1 MSLVEQNDS
10 VDVKLIDIR
19 TMTQIDLEKIWEW
32 NKVYPEPIDRC
43 VHEILEER
51 AQDQPNAVGICA
63 WDGDLLYGELDELAT
78 KLANQL
84 IKLGVGPGVL
94 VPLCFEKSVWTTVA
108 MFGVLKAGGGFVMLD
123 TSFPEHRLHLI
134 VQQVKADLILSSA
147 SNQALSLRLT
157 RNVVSIDR
165 RFFNSD
171 VQANPRLPPGCPSSV
186 MYLNFTSG
194 STGTPKGYIVS
205 HRNFASA
212 LYHQTQH
219 LGFTKE
225 SRVYDFS
232 SYSFDASIGHTFT
245 TLAAGACLCVPM
257 EQDRMNKLAQSITSL
272 RANVVSLTPSVA
284 QLLDPN
290 DTPTLRSIH
299 FLAEPLYFKDV
310 SRWWGKVR
318 VLNIYGPSEC
328 TPYSVINSHASC
340 PQEVTRIGIGA
351 GQVTWVVNPD
361 NHDHLLPLGN
371 IGELILEGPLV
382 GGGYWNDPE
391 RTSMAF
397 IRDPV
402 WLRRGAL
409 GHPGRHGQRLYKTG
423 DLVHYNEDGSLT
435 FVGRKDTQIKIHGQR
450 VELGEVEHV
459 LHEHMAEAKKV
470 MVDIVMPKGENSSPL
485 LAAFIQMCQ
494 ISSNYKQPESTCI
507 AETLDIST
515 DIKAMLAQHLPGYMI
530 PSIFFSIRELPT
542 TVAGKLD
549 RRRLREIG
557 TSSFHEFMERKRQM
571 SRPRPNPRLGLQLQ
585 KVLSQVLA
593 IDPALVGNED
603 NFFRLGGDSIAA
615 MRVVC
620 EAQKAGIGLTVSD
633 ISRYPTLGS
642 LVSHCHYVV
651 DKAPDKIPPF
661 ALLRDSFDKKLLLRE
676 IAMKY
681 QLDPSIIE
689 DAYPCTPL
697 QEGLLSLS
705 LKHPGEYMIQRTLEL
720 RSTIQTRDFCRVW
733 ERMAQNIPILRTRI
747 VLSSDMGLLQLV
759 LNEEIQWT
767 HTIGLSEYLEVDKK
781 RPMEL
786 GQPLARYAIVT
797 DNTGIRRWFVWTLH
811 HALYD
816 GESLSLMIDMA
827 SRGYRGTLTKP
838 KHEFKAFIKYIDE
851 QDNAKIADY
860 WRNALVDC
868 DCTPFPALPASVQR
882 PVADSNITHQ
892 IPWLN
897 TQPRDVT
904 TTTLVRAAWALL
916 ASSMTNSKGV
926 VFGIT
931 TSGRGAPVIGID
943 ELVGPTI
950 ATTPLYIKIL
960 QSQRVW
966 DYLAAVQQ
974 QAMDMIPFEQ
984 FGLHRISKTC
994 PGAHQACMFQTL
1006 LVIQSQKSTE
1016 SDSTLG
1022 LWEESDEP
1030 EWVNT
1035 FALALEVQINMKRIN
1050 ARFDSNVIK
1059 PWIVQTMLEGLDF
1072 VMKQLDAAGS
1082 QQSISEIELVT
1093 PRSLEQIWD
1102 SNRTVPM
1109 AVEESIHHMIE
1120 TQMEKQPTATAI
1132 CAWDGELTYGE
1143 LDRLSTTLAAQIV
1156 KFGVGPHLL
1165 GPDIMVPLCF
1175 EKSKWAIVS
1184 ILGVLKSG
1192 AGFVL
1197 LDPFLPEPRLQSIL
1211 QRLGSKLLLSS
1222 QSNIN
1227 LSCRLSEM
1235 VIQIG
1240 PDLSQISNAASDTVS
1255 GTVSSQAT
1263 SSTPLLQPSLR
1274 AMYAVF
1280 TSGSTGAPKGVL
1292 VSHENFCSAVHY
1304 QLGLLGFTR
1313 QSRVLDLASYA
1324 FDTAIHN
1331 NIATLVAGGCLC
1343 IPSEKDRNNNIG
1355 DIMAI
1360 MRPTLV
1366 NLTPTAARLV
1376 EPGMAHDLET
1386 LILLG
1391 EPVMTRDIE
1400 RWNSHKIHIINAYG
1414 PAECTPISTIHAFSS
1429 STNAI
1434 RIGKGVGL
1442 VTWIVN
1448 PEDQN
1453 RLSPPGCTG
1462 ELLLEG
1468 PLIGNGYMGDP
1479 EKTAEAFIEDPEWL
1493 LKGSNAQPGRHGRL
1507 YKTGD
1512 LVQYDEDRSLV
1523 FVGRKDSQVKI
1534 RGQRFEL
1541 GEVEHH
1547 ILNCLPNTSQVAA
1560 EVVVPEGE
1568 INPRPVLVAFIQV
1581 SGNDMQVNEKSTLT
1595 AKIYP
1600 MADEVKK
1607 QLAHS
1612 LPSYMVPSVLFS
1624 LLDLPLTA
1632 TGKTDR
1638 RRLREIGRELLV
1650 NEGNQ
1655 AFDTSKRS
1663 LQDPCSRSIL
1673 QTEQPA
1679 YALAHK
1685 VHSMRPS
1692 WAQDNLSYR
1701 EDESQHRHTE
1711 FNDIVL
1717 HSSGLDSLDMMEL
1730 LSFISQK
1737 FHIQVEMQLLM
1748 DKSTSIRSLAEHLV
1762 DTQASSAE
1770 DYPVRLSSTRALES
1784 IDLMAEIRRH
1794 DSRLLSAQQRLASYN
1809 KIAGNGLP
1817 MKRDN
1822 KYCTVLLTGAS
1833 GFIGTQVLRQLL
1845 EHRYVSRVICL
1856 VRGDTDE
1863 AARHHTIDGAVKA
1876 LWWTNHH
1883 AEKLDVWRGDLSLP
1897 KLGLDQTRWDSLVS
1911 GQAANTIIHS
1921 GTTVHWTKSYKVLEA
1936 TNVGS
1941 SIELLL
1947 LAICVPHMRF
1957 LYVTGGRPWD
1967 SHEELDVAKELS
1979 ATDAIAYSQTKF
1991 VAEAVIKRAARRDA
2005 SETNLIAALNPGWVI
2020 GTPTEGFSN
2029 PNDYIWRLVAT
2040 CIKIGAYNATDADG
2054 WLSISDAATTAM
2066 AIIDAALGGKMK
2078 SVGEKKPM
2086 DGITWMEFWAI
2097 IQGLGYRLQ
2106 AKGMAE
2112 WLALVRADIEAA
2124 REKHPLWPLAHMI
2137 EGLQNDRRVVG
2148 RSWEKRGSTPLQ
2160 LKVAIRKSAE
2170 FLVKVGFLPTPSA
2183 QNQEMKSGHNVPN

>member
-1 MSLVEQNDS
+1 MSLVEQNEC
-10 VDVKLIDIR
+10 VDVKLTDIGI
-19 TMTQIDLEKIWEW
+19 MTPIDLEKIWEW

-43 VHEILEER
+43 VHEIFEEK
-51 AQDQPNAVGICA
+51 AQDQPNAVAICA

-108 MFGVLKAGGGFVMLD
+108 MLGVFKAGGGFVMLD
-123 TSFPEHRLHLI
+123 TSFPEYRLHLI

-147 SNQALSLRLT
+147 SSQALSSRLA
-157 RNVVSIDR
+157 RNVVPIDR
-165 RFFNSD
+165 TFFNSN
-171 VQANPRLPPGCPSSV
+171 VQADPRLPQGCPSSV

-212 LYHQTQH
+212 LYHQAQH

-232 SYSFDASIGHTFT
+232 PYSFDASISHTFT
-245 TLAAGACLCVPM
+245 ALAAGACLCVPM
-257 EQDRMNKLAQSITSL
+257 EQDRMNNLAQSITSL
-272 RANVVSLTPSVA
+272 RANVAALTPSVA
-284 QLLDPN
+284 QLLDPK
-290 DTPTLRSIH
+290 DTPTLQSIH
-299 FLAEPLYFKDV
+299 FLAEPLYLKDV
-310 SRWWGKVR
+310 SRWWGKVQ

-361 NHDHLLPLGN
+361 NPDHLLPLGN

-382 GGGYWNDPE
+382 GEGYWNDPE
-391 RTSMAF
+391 RTSMVF

-450 VELGEVEHV
+450 VEPGEVEHF
-459 LHEHMAEAKKV
+459 LQEHMTEAKKV
-470 MVDIVMPKGENSSPL
+470 IVDIVIPKEENPSPV
-485 LAAFIQMCQ
+485 LAAFIQICQ
-494 ISSNYKQPESTCI
+494 FSPNCKQLESTCI
-507 AETLDIST
+507 AEILDIST
-515 DIKAMLAQHLPGYMI
+515 DIKVMLDQHLPGYMV

-557 TSSFHEFMERKRQM
+557 TSCFHQFMEREKQM
-571 SRPRPNPRLGLQLQ
+571 PKPKPNSHLGIQLQ
-585 KVLSQVLA
+585 KILGKVLA
-593 IDPALVGNED
+593 IDPALVGYED

-615 MRVVC
+615 MRVVS

-633 ISRYPTLGS
+633 ILRYPALGS
-642 LVSHCHYVV
+642 LVSRCHHVA
-651 DKAPDKIPPF
+651 DKAADKIPPF
-661 ALLRDSFDKKLLLRE
+661 ALLRDSFDKKLLLQE
-676 IAMKY
+676 IAIKY
-681 QLDPSIIE
+681 QLDPAIME

-720 RSTIQTRDFCRVW
+720 RSTIQTSYFCRVW
-733 ERMAQNIPILRTRI
+733 EKMAQNIPILRTRI
-747 VLSSDMGLLQLV
+747 VQSSDMDLLQLV

-767 HTIGLSEYLEVDKK
+767 HTMGLSEYLEVDKK

-786 GQPLARYAIVT
+786 GQPLARYTIVT
-797 DNTGIRRWFVWTLH
+797 DDTGIRRWFVWTLH

-827 SRGYRGTLTKP
+827 SRGYHGTLTKP
-838 KHEFKAFIKYIDE
+838 KHEFKAFVKYIDE
-851 QDNAKIADY
+851 QDNDKISDY
-860 WRNALVDC
+860 WHNALVDC
-868 DCTPFPALPASVQR
+868 DCTPFPALPASVRR
-882 PVADSNITHQ
+882 PGADGDITHQ

-897 TQPRDVT
+897 KQPRDVT
-904 TTTLVRAAWALL
+904 ITTLVRAAWALL
-916 ASSMTNSKGV
+916 ASSMTNSKSV
-926 VFGIT
+926 VFGIA

-943 ELVGPTI
+943 KLVGPTI
-950 ATTPLYIKIL
+950 ATAPLYIKIL
-960 QSQRVW
+960 KSQRVR
-966 DYLAAVQQ
+966 DYLAAVQH
-974 QAMDMIPFEQ
+974 QATEMIPFEQ
-984 FGLHRISKTC
+984 FGLHRISKAC
-994 PGAHQACMFQTL
+994 PGAQQACMFQTL
-1006 LVIQSQKSTE
+1006 LVIQSQESIK

-1022 LWEESDEP
+1022 VWEESYEP

-1035 FALALEVQINMKRIN
+1035 FALALELQIDMKRIN

-1072 VMKQLDAAGS
+1072 VMKQLDTAGS
-1082 QQSISEIELVT
+1082 QQSIAEIELVT

-1102 SNRTVPM
+1102 RNHTVPM
-1109 AVEESIHHMIE
+1109 AVKESIHHMIE
-1120 TQMEKQPTATAI
+1120 RQIEDQPMATAI
-1132 CAWDGELTYGE
+1132 CAWDGQLTYGE
-1143 LDRLSTTLAAQIV
+1143 LDRLSTTVAAQIV
-1156 KFGVGPHLL
+1156 KFGIGPHLL
-1165 GPDIMVPLCF
+1165 GPHIMVPLCF

-1211 QRLGSKLLLSS
+1211 KRLGSKLLLSS
-1222 QSNIN
+1222 QSSMD
-1227 LSCRLSEM
+1227 LSCRLSDM

-1240 PDLSQISNAASDTVS
+1240 PDLSQISSAI
-1255 GTVSSQAT
+1255 SSQTT
-1263 SSTPLLQPSLR
+1263 SSMPLLQPSLG

-1313 QSRVLDLASYA
+1313 KSRVLDLASYA
-1324 FDTAIHN
+1324 FDAAIHN
-1331 NIATLVAGGCLC
+1331 TIATLVGGGCLC
-1343 IPSEKDRNNNIG
+1343 IPSEKDRNNNIS

-1360 MRPTLV
+1360 MRPTIV
-1366 NLTPTAARLV
+1366 NLTPTVARLL
-1376 EPGMAHDLET
+1376 EPGMVHDLET

-1400 RWNSHKIHIINAYG
+1400 RWQSHKIQIINAYG
-1414 PAECTPISTIHAFSS
+1414 PAECTPISTIHTFGS

-1442 VTWIVN
+1442 VTWIVD

-1453 RLSPPGCTG
+1453 RLSPPACTG

-1468 PLIGNGYMGDP
+1468 PLVGNGYMGDL

-1512 LVQYDEDRSLV
+1512 LVQYDEDGSLI

-1547 ILNCLPNTSQVAA
+1547 ILNCLPKGSQAVA
-1560 EVVVPEGE
+1560 EVLVPESE
-1568 INPRPVLVAFIQV
+1568 INARPVLVAFIQV
-1581 SGNDMQVNEKSTLT
+1581 SGNDIQANERSTLT

-1600 MADEVKK
+1600 MEDEVKR
-1607 QLAHS
+1607 QLAHN
-1612 LPSYMVPSVLFS
+1612 LPSYMVPTVLFS
-1624 LLDLPLTA
+1624 LLELPLTA

-1638 RRLREIGRELLV
+1638 RRLREIGQELLLS
-1650 NEGNQ
+1650 EGNR
-1655 AFDTSKRS
+1655 AFETSKKS
-1663 LQDPCSRSIL
+1663 LEDPCSRPIL
-1673 QTEQPA
+1673 QTEHSA
-1679 YALAHK
+1679 YALARK
-1685 VHSMRPS
+1685 VHCMRPS
-1692 WAQDNLSYR
+1692 WAQDNLLYR
-1701 EDESQHRHTE
+1701 EDESQHQHTE
-1711 FNDIVL
+1711 FNDVFL

-1748 DKSTSIRSLAEHLV
+1748 DKSTSIRSLSEHLV
-1762 DTQASSAE
+1762 DSQAFSAE
-1770 DYPVRLSSTRALES
+1770 DYPVRLSSSRSLES
-1784 IDLMAEIRRH
+1784 IDLMAEICRH
-1794 DSRLLSAQQRLASYN
+1794 NSKLLSAQQRIASYN
-1809 KIAGNGLP
+1809 KTAGNGLP
-1817 MKRDN
+1817 MKRDK
-1822 KYCTVLLTGAS
+1822 KYSTVLLTGAS

-1863 AARHHTIDGAVKA
+1863 AARHHTIDRAVKA

-1897 KLGLDQTRWDSLVS
+1897 NLGLGPTRWDSLAS
-1911 GQAANTIIHS
+1911 SQAVDSIIHS

-1947 LAICVPHMRF
+1947 LAIGVPHMRF

-1967 SHEELDVAKELS
+1967 SHEELDVAEELS

-2005 SETNLIAALNPGWVI
+2005 SKTNRIAALNPGWVI

-2054 WLSISDAATTAM
+2054 WLSISDATTTAT
-2066 AIIDAALGGKMK
+2066 AIVDAALEGKMK
-2078 SVGEKKPM
+2078 TVGEKPV
-2086 DGITWMEFWAI
+2086 DGITWMELWAI

-2106 AKGMAE
+2106 AKEMAE
-2112 WLALVRADIEAA
+2112 WLALVRADIEAT

-2137 EGLQNDRRVVG
+2137 ESLQKDRRVVG

-2160 LKVAIRKSAE
+2160 LKVAIRKSTE

-2183 QNQEMKSGHNVPN
+2183 QNQEMKS